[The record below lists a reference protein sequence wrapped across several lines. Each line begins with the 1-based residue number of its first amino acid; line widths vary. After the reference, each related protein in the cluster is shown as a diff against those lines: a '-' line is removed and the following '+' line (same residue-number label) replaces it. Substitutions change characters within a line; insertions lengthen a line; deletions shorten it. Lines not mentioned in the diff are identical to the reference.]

1 MEEVGVKK
9 ESLGGEAND
18 KKQGKN
24 GEHAKINAKNDAQ
37 FPTRVDSLGLLQLR
51 WLNFGKFQHNAK
63 YKKCYG
69 LWPIRVIV
77 SLIAFNDH

>member
-24 GEHAKINAKNDAQ
+24 GEHAKNDAQ
-37 FPTRVDSLGLLQLR
+37 FPTRVDFLGLFTTATMAQF
-51 WLNFGKFQHNAK
+51 WQ
-63 YKKCYG
+63 
-69 LWPIRVIV
+69 V
-77 SLIAFNDH
+77 SA

>member
-24 GEHAKINAKNDAQ
+24 GEHAKNDAQ
-37 FPTRVDSLGLLQLR
+37 FPTRVDFLGLFTTAAMAQF
-51 WLNFGKFQHNAK
+51 WQ
-63 YKKCYG
+63 
-69 LWPIRVIV
+69 V
-77 SLIAFNDH
+77 ST